1 MANTTGF
8 KARVEYEVTDG
19 TQTTYTFPFPY
30 LRKKFVMVSILHP
43 DATETALEYEVDYTV
58 NDLSVSLTTPAQV
71 GEHIIIYRQT
81 STDKIVTWNDGSIL
95 LARDMNTEDAQLL
108 HLQEEQQDYITANAI
123 TTKVTSDKEVLFDAL
138 NHRVVNVS
146 DPKDPQDVV
155 TKHYMENV
163 QGGFVADNTK
173 ILNDA
178 KATLS
183 ATQQTQSKAQ
193 ANETLSKAWATSTE
207 SPDSAEDT
215 QSSTGK
221 TQSSRSWSLYSKGK
235 AQEAATSESHA
246 KTSETNAKTS
256 ETNAKTSETNA
267 KASETNAK
275 TSENNA
281 KSSETNAKTS
291 ENNAKSSE
299 TNANTSENNAKSS
312 ETNAKTSENNA
323 KSSETKS
330 KDSENAA
337 RVSEQNAAESE
348 DMAKKWAMSPV
359 SPDGVADTDSPTG
372 YTQSAKIWAAL
383 SKEYAGLSKFKLPI
397 GYYNSVDE
405 MRKSETAIVGR
416 PCVTLGYYEPN
427 DGGGAVYIIRSKK
440 ESDVDDGGSIL
451 VLDNG
456 NVAELIV
463 DGSINVKQFG
473 ATGDGVT
480 DDSEAIQNAIKATP
494 KTGGILYFPPG
505 KYIQGDGTGLDYQ
518 PDDTTYSEPT
528 NRDIRYIFDSYDH
541 LTISG
546 YGAVIE
552 ANINNPSTQKHAGLV
567 FTNCTNIL
575 IQGLTYDGRLDKRPK
590 TKLGDGSGWNNQHGI
605 HIQGYNENITLMDVT
620 CTRCMIDGFA
630 MGGSDANKK
639 LKPTGIR
646 MLNCTSTYNYR
657 QGLSVVSADN
667 GEILNCQ
674 FSYTGAIKATPPC
687 AGIDFECNETTEE
700 RNNNW
705 IVHNCKFLNN
715 VGTGVAIATASNNI
729 EVTSSYFYN
738 NAMHISCG
746 STPSISAQIGNNLK
760 ISKNTFKIDTP
771 PSPLNKESNSLSFYG
786 AVDIEFFENTFI
798 VYNNKIGTIMDLAG
812 SAHPISCLNIHNNKF
827 INAGALDTCYIAIT
841 DPNIKEV
848 IFDNNYIYNFC
859 WVNGS
864 GIYTAISISA
874 QKGRIC
880 NNNIYCDPGNNSS
893 GLVFR
898 GPDQASYSDMIITN
912 NIISGYEKK
921 VSFTGV
927 YADLGVE
934 NAKLV
939 TNNILSGTV
948 VNMSSPIGWD
958 TIPSAPSP
966 SIIGEHKIDYKSS
979 APTSDTWVKG
989 DLIFNSSPTGTILGW
1004 VCTESGT
1011 PGTWVPF
1018 GLIGNQYISSISSV
1032 PSFLGQIAIV
1042 SGVAYIATG
1051 TSSVTDW
1058 KRISN

>member
-1 MANTTGF
+1 MI
-8 KARVEYEVTDG
+8 
-19 TQTTYTFPFPY
+19 QTTEVSITYKGDGVQTSFPY
-30 LRKKFVMVSILHP
+30 PYPYRNSNDIVGYIINDVGYEKRITNNFKYDKVSNIYQYPLAGDP
-43 DATETALEYEVDYTV
+43 LAAPYSIKLIRETPQQQNA
-58 NDLSVSLTTPAQV
+58 DLPGKLPFSLI
-71 GEHIIIYRQT
+71 EKSLDWIIMI
-81 STDKIVTWNDGSIL
+81 
-95 LARDMNTEDAQLL
+95 
-108 HLQEEQQDYITANAI
+108 LQEIGSRCNSLWHI
-123 TTKVTSDKEVLFDAL
+123 
-138 NHRVVNVS
+138 R
-146 DPKDPQDVV
+146 
-155 TKHYMENV
+155 
-163 QGGFVADNTK
+163 
-173 ILNDA
+173 NDC
-178 KATLS
+178 KL
-183 ATQQTQSKAQ
+183 
-193 ANETLSKAWATSTE
+193 
-207 SPDSAEDT
+207 
-215 QSSTGK
+215 
-221 TQSSRSWSLYSKGK
+221 
-235 AQEAATSESHA
+235 
-246 KTSETNAKTS
+246 SETNARNS
-256 ETNAKTSETNA
+256 
-267 KASETNAK
+267 ASA
-275 TSENNA
+275 
-281 KSSETNAKTS
+281 
-291 ENNAKSSE
+291 
-299 TNANTSENNAKSS
+299 
-312 ETNAKTSENNA
+312 
-323 KSSETKS
+323 
-330 KDSENAA
+330 
-337 RVSEQNAAESE
+337 AAESE
-348 DMAKKWAMSPV
+348 ENAADSENLAKKWAMSPV

-383 SKEYAGLSKFKLPI
+383 SKEYAGLSKLKLSI

-405 MRKSETAIVGR
+405 MRKSETAIAGR
-416 PCVTLGYYEPN
+416 PCMTLGYYRPN

-473 ATGDGVT
+473 AVGDGVT
-480 DDSEAIQNAIKATP
+480 DDSEAIQNAINATP

-590 TKLGDGSGWNNQHGI
+590 TILSDDASWNKQHGI
-605 HIQGYNENITLMDVT
+605 DIRDYNENITLMDVT
-620 CTRCMIDGFA
+620 CTRCMMDGFFI
-630 MGGSDANKK
+630 GGSYASKE

-646 MLNCTSTYNYR
+646 MLNCISTYNYR

-674 FSYTGAIKATPPC
+674 FSYTGVIKSTAPR
-687 AGIDFECNETTEE
+687 AGIDFECDETTVE

-715 VGTGVAIATASNNI
+715 VGTGIDISLASNNI

-738 NAMHISCG
+738 NAMHINCG
-746 STPSISAQIGNNLK
+746 STSSISAQFGNNLK
-760 ISKNTFKIDTP
+760 ISKNTFKIDAA
-771 PSPLNKESNSLSFYG
+771 PSHVNLESNSLAFYN
-786 AVDIEFFENTFI
+786 AVDIEFFDNTFI
-798 VYNNKIGTIMDLAG
+798 LYNNKLISIMDLAG
-812 SAHPISCLNIHNNKF
+812 SAHSISCLNIHNNKF
-827 INAGALDTCYIAIT
+827 INAGAIATCYIAIT
-841 DPNIKEV
+841 DPGIIEV

-859 WVNGS
+859 WVNGAS
-864 GIYTAISISA
+864 IYTAISISA

-898 GPDQASYSDMIITN
+898 GHDQASYSDMIITN

-921 VSFTGV
+921 VESTGA
-927 YADLGVE
+927 YADLGVR

-948 VNMSSPIGWD
+948 VNMSGNIGWD

-966 SIIGEHKIDYKSS
+966 SIIGTHKMDYKSS
-979 APTSDTWVKG
+979 APTSGTWVKG

-1004 VCTESGT
+1004 VCTASGT